1 MMVVITSARLQIQS
15 SGKSTASQVVKN
27 NLLIERSCYKT
38 ELHDFNFLFSR
49 LQLPLKFSAVDIEP
63 RLEEA
68 NSVFPFNK
76 QKQLHLKRGFSWVEQ
91 MADRL

>member
-1 MMVVITSARLQIQS
+1 MILVVMMVVITSARLQIQS

-63 RLEEA
+63 RLGVGITA
-68 NSVFPFNK
+68 FGFK
-76 QKQLHLKRGFSWVEQ
+76 Q
-91 MADRL
+91 